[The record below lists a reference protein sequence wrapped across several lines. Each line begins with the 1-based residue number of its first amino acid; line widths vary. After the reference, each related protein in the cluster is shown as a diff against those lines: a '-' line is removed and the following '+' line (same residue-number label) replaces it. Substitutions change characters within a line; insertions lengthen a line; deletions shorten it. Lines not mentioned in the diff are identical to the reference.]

1 MITLLY
7 ACSLT
12 ILALVLS
19 FLTGRQRFKTET
31 NLGLGDDFGMLQIT
45 RAHGNLLENALFFLI
60 LLFLLETVG
69 QISNTA
75 IIILGA
81 LFLLAR
87 IAHAY
92 EQEIYLQDGSKM
104 IPDFMAITPKGNV
117 YIEFWGMEG
126 KTGYD
131 KRREAK
137 KRLYKDNG
145 LELVEIFP
153 KHLDKL
159 DAYLNAVFARYG
171 VKTAF

>member
-1 MITLLY
+1 MITLFY

-60 LLFLLETVG
+60 LSFLLETVG

-75 IIILGA
+75 IIILGD

-92 EQEIYLQDGSKM
+92 G
-104 IPDFMAITPKGNV
+104 ITRP
-117 YIEFWGMEG
+117 
-126 KTGYD
+126 
-131 KRREAK
+131 EAK
-137 KRLYKDNG
+137 SIFRGIGTGVSILVLSVQSIWG
-145 LELVEIFP
+145 LIIS
-153 KHLDKL
+153 
-159 DAYLNAVFARYG
+159 LNWLASNTWGF
-171 VKTAF
+171 